1 MSDVFPKTISS
12 APDENLRRLLF
23 MRFFSVSG
31 QLVAILIAIYYL
43 ELSLPV
49 QPLVVILF
57 SLVVWSLLTLFLFK
71 RPEDISDNVFFAQLV
86 VDALSLTAILYY
98 TGGATNPFAWFLLV
112 PHSVASTLLS
122 RRYAGL
128 MALITS
134 LSYTLIVFY
143 YRPLVH
149 LDHPLEMGMS
159 GHFQEHVIGMWIG
172 FVLSTILMAYFVAGM
187 AESLRKRNELLIK
200 MQERIFRDER
210 LVALG
215 TLATG
220 AAHELG
226 TPLGTMDVIA
236 HELELEFR
244 DAADDGLSKKLSLMQ
259 GQIKRCKNVLLTI
272 TQTAAEDKY
281 DSGQLLSV
289 DEYIANVVAQWR
301 ISHLG
306 VDLRESINGLY
317 PVPQLMTNATLT
329 HAIINILD
337 NAAEASPDF
346 VSISLDWKDENM
358 LVVIEDHG
366 QGMDE
371 SKLALLGKQL
381 VSSKDAGMGVG
392 LYLTKATVERMGGQ
406 VCWENRKPCGVIA
419 TISIPLSI

>member
-1 MSDVFPKTISS
+1 
-12 APDENLRRLLF
+12 
-23 MRFFSVSG
+23 MRVFSVSG
-31 QLVAILIAIYYL
+31 QLIAILTAIYYL
-43 ELSLPV
+43 ELSLPI
-49 QPLVVILF
+49 QPLMIVLF
-57 SLVVWSLLTLFLFK
+57 SLVAWSLLTLFLFK
-71 RPEDISDNVFFAQLV
+71 RPEKISDNVFFAQLV
-86 VDALSLTAILYY
+86 VDALSLTAILYF

-149 LDHPLEMGMS
+149 LEHTMEMGVG
-159 GHFQEHVIGMWIG
+159 GHFQEHIIGMWIG
-172 FVLSTILMAYFVAGM
+172 FVLSAILMAYFVAGM

-226 TPLGTMDVIA
+226 TPLGTMDIIA

-244 DAADDGLSKKLSLMQ
+244 DADNGLSKKLLLMQ
-259 GQIKRCKNVLLTI
+259 GQIKRCKKVLSAI
-272 TQTAAEDKY
+272 TQTASEDKY
-281 DSGQLLSV
+281 DSGQLLAV

-306 VDLRESINGLY
+306 VFLHENIKGPY
-317 PVPQLMTNATLT
+317 PAPQLMTNAMLT

-337 NAAEASPDF
+337 NAAEASPKF
-346 VSISLDWKDENM
+346 VSISLDWKDGKM
-358 LVVIEDHG
+358 LVVVEDQG
-366 QGMDE
+366 KGMDE
-371 SKLALLGKQL
+371 SQLALLGKQQ
-381 VSSKDAGMGVG
+381 VSSKDAGMGIG
-392 LYLTKATVERMGGQ
+392 LYLTKATVEHMGGD
-406 VCWENRKPCGVIA
+406 VCWKSRKPCGVIA